1 MFHVKQLKFIIM
13 SRRNFTTPPNIMVES
28 QPCDVQRQPD
38 LLDDFVYEP
47 VKNDDGSYIHLF
59 YDQSTVISDV
69 SFAQRLT
76 PQNMQIL
83 VDRMNAT
90 KRSADALAALRSKL
104 TDDQLLDTIKSRYI
118 QRPADLIAFM
128 DGINSDYNV
137 AAQEVLDQINNKSE
151 TEEPQQVTNQE
162 GGE

>member
-1 MFHVKQLKFIIM
+1 MA
-13 SRRNFTTPPNIMVES
+13 RRIFTKPLDVRVTS
-28 QPCDVQRQPD
+28 QPTSQQRPTD
-38 LLDDFVYEP
+38 LLDDFLYQP
-47 VKNDDGSYIHLF
+47 VKQEDGTYLHLF

-69 SFAQRLT
+69 SFAQRLS

-83 VDRMNAT
+83 VDRMNAS

-104 TDDQLLDTIKSRYI
+104 TDEQLIETIKSRYI

-128 DGINSDYNV
+128 DGINSDYNA

-151 TEEPQQVTNQE
+151 TEVQQPVSNQE

>member
-1 MFHVKQLKFIIM
+1 MFHVKHLKLIIM
-13 SRRNFTTPPNIMVES
+13 ARRNFTTPPNIKVDS

-83 VDRMNAT
+83 VDRMNAS
-90 KRSADALAALRSKL
+90 KRSADALDALRSKL
-104 TDDQLLDTIKSRYI
+104 TDEQLLETIKSRYI

-128 DGINSDYNV
+128 DGINSDYNA

-151 TEEPQQVTNQE
+151 TEETQPVTNQE

>member
-1 MFHVKQLKFIIM
+1 MA
-13 SRRNFTTPPNIMVES
+13 RRNFTTPPNIMVES
-28 QPCDVQRQPD
+28 QPCDVQRQSD

-47 VKNDDGSYIHLF
+47 VKNADGTFIHLF

-83 VDRMNAT
+83 VDRMNAS

-118 QRPADLIAFM
+118 QRPADLIAYM

-151 TEEPQQVTNQE
+151 TDEPQPVSNQE

>member
-1 MFHVKQLKFIIM
+1 MFHVKHFKPFIM
-13 SRRNFTTPPNIMVES
+13 ARRNFTTPPNIKVDS
-28 QPCDVQRQPD
+28 QPCDVQRQVD
-38 LLDDFVYEP
+38 LLDDFVYQP
-47 VKNDDGSYIHLF
+47 VKNDDGTYTHLF

-83 VDRMNAT
+83 VDRMNAS

-104 TDDQLLDTIKSRYI
+104 TDEQLLDTIKSRYI

-128 DGINSDYNV
+128 DGINSDYNA

-151 TEEPQQVTNQE
+151 TEVQQPVSNQE

>member
-1 MFHVKQLKFIIM
+1 MA
-13 SRRNFTTPPNIMVES
+13 RRNFTTPLNITVES

-38 LLDDFVYEP
+38 LLDDFVYES

-69 SFAQRLT
+69 SFAQRLS

-83 VDRMNAT
+83 VDRMNAS

-104 TDDQLLDTIKSRYI
+104 TDEQLLDTIKSRYI

-128 DGINSDYNV
+128 DGINSDYNA
-137 AAQEVLDQINNKSE
+137 AAQDVLDQINNKSE
-151 TEEPQQVTNQE
+151 TEEMQQPVTNQE

>member
-1 MFHVKQLKFIIM
+1 MA
-13 SRRNFTTPPNIMVES
+13 RRIFSTTPIIEVNS
-28 QPCDVQRQPD
+28 QPTGVQRQND
-38 LLDDFVYEP
+38 LIDDFIYQP
-47 VKNDDGSYIHLF
+47 VKNEDGTYIHLF
-59 YDQSTVISDV
+59 FDQSTVISDV
-69 SFAQRLT
+69 SFAQRLS

-83 VDRMNAT
+83 VDRMNAS

-104 TDDQLLDTIKSRYI
+104 TDEQLLDTIKSRYI

-128 DGINSDYNV
+128 DGINSDYNA

-151 TEEPQQVTNQE
+151 TEVQQPVSNQE

>member
-1 MFHVKQLKFIIM
+1 MA
-13 SRRNFTTPPNIMVES
+13 RRNFTTAPNITVNS
-28 QPCDVQRQPD
+28 QPCDVQRQSD

-47 VKNDDGSYIHLF
+47 VKNEDGTYIHLF

-83 VDRMNAT
+83 VDRMNAS
-90 KRSADALAALRSKL
+90 KRSSDALAALRSKL
-104 TDDQLLDTIKSRYI
+104 TDEQLLDTIKSRYI

-128 DGINSDYNV
+128 DGINSDYNA
-137 AAQEVLDQINNKSE
+137 AAQDVLDQINNKSE
-151 TEEPQQVTNQE
+151 TEVHQPVSNQE